1 MIFLVKIQW
10 KPRLDLKK
18 EISWLHNI
26 KDHKVLKV
34 HASQKGDMSHNPLK
48 ESQRISPED
57 FQERQTKN
65 FYPPY
70 YRYKYSLCNETKSFF
85 TLIIKIFSC
94 ETKQIKETVF
104 RPNEENISSG
114 KENKIVIQN
123 MRSKGSIGALYL
135 LKEKKK
141 EDKSMDTV
149 LISPSLNLN

>member
-1 MIFLVKIQW
+1 MIFLIKIQW

-26 KDHKVLKV
+26 KDHKFLKV

-70 YRYKYSLCNETKSFF
+70 YRYTYSLCNETKSFF
-85 TLIIKIFSC
+85 TLVIKIFSC
-94 ETKQIKETVF
+94 ETK
-104 RPNEENISSG
+104 
-114 KENKIVIQN
+114 
-123 MRSKGSIGALYL
+123 
-135 LKEKKK
+135 
-141 EDKSMDTV
+141 
-149 LISPSLNLN
+149 

>member
-1 MIFLVKIQW
+1 
-10 KPRLDLKK
+10 
-18 EISWLHNI
+18 
-26 KDHKVLKV
+26 
-34 HASQKGDMSHNPLK
+34 MSHNPLK

-70 YRYKYSLCNETKSFF
+70 YRYTYSLCNETKSFF

-141 EDKSMDTV
+141 KEDKSMDTV
-149 LISPSLNLN
+149 LISSSLNLN